1 MKFFL
6 QRPAPCRRPGGIPTL
21 FDQMFELSCSIKNSA
36 SFWRPVLA
44 TRATQKEY
52 SGEPGSQNDP
62 KMEPKMEP
70 KGTRT
75 KK

>member
-1 MKFFL
+1 M
-6 QRPAPCRRPGGIPTL
+6 
-21 FDQMFELSCSIKNSA
+21 
-36 SFWRPVLA
+36 A

-52 SGEPGSQNDP
+52 SGQPGSQNDP

-75 KK
+75 KKIKLSHRLRVNPPDALPGDTKMDFVYAPFQSR